1 VASAGFRFGVNEFS
15 YITIQADHSIQE
27 KYKETIA
34 GVMYGIKIGEEV
46 DNPKYVLHGGAFL
59 RWQDAFIPVIK
70 LDYSGFSFAFS
81 YDVNISRL
89 QPASLGRG
97 GFELSLSYI
106 GFTQRNNST
115 LNAVQCPR
123 F

>member
-1 VASAGFRFGVNEFS
+1 YS
-15 YITIQADHSIQE
+15 YITLQADHSMQE
-27 KYKETIA
+27 KYQETMA
-34 GVMYGIKIGEEV
+34 GAMYGMNIGPEIEKP
-46 DNPKYVLHGGAFL
+46 DYVLHGGLFI
-59 RWQDAFIPVIK
+59 RWNDALVPVIK

-89 QPASLGRG
+89 KPASTGRG

-106 GFTQRNNST
+106 GFTQRNNSS
-115 LNAVQCPR
+115 LNAVKCPR